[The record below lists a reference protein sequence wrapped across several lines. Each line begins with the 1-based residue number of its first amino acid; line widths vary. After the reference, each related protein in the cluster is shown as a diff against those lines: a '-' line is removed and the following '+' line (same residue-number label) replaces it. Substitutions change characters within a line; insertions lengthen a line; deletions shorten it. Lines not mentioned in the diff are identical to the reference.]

1 MTTMNTQ
8 KEYEVLKIQSAWR
21 IYKAK
26 NELRILKEARDANF
40 IPCIAPYYIKQLIDR
55 KDLPRILQEV
65 YLPESFISFRD
76 NMVYCRHKY
85 TKYYSWAIP
94 DRTSIQAIINF
105 YKINKINYILEIG
118 AGFGLWAGMLSIAR
132 VNIKATDIDPNKNLD
147 SYVTEPYTNVESIS
161 ATDAVEKYQDA
172 DCLFICWPAYN
183 EPYAADSVKIFTGKY
198 IVCIGEG
205 HGGCTANDEFF
216 DILEKD
222 WIRENIL
229 NIKNWWGIHDRM
241 RFYARK

>member
-1 MTTMNTQ
+1 M
-8 KEYEVLKIQSAWR
+8 
-21 IYKAK
+21 
-26 NELRILKEARDANF
+26 
-40 IPCIAPYYIKQLIDR
+40 
-55 KDLPRILQEV
+55 QEV

-76 NMVYCRHKY
+76 NRDYCRHKY
-85 TKYYSWAIP
+85 TKYYSRAIP

-118 AGFGLWAGMLSIAR
+118 AGFGLWAGMLSIAD
-132 VNIKATDIDPNKNLD
+132 VVVKATDIDPNKNLD
-147 SYVTEPYTNVESIS
+147 SYVTEPYTNVETLA
-161 ATDAVEKYQDA
+161 ATEAVEKYQDA

-229 NIKNWWGIHDRM
+229 DIKNWWGIHDRM